1 MTRWGIIGAGGIAR
15 VFANGVRFSKTG
27 TLAALASLT
36 ESRRDSFADDFS
48 IPRRYARYEDLL
60 ADRDVDAVYIAVI
73 HPLHEKCAVAA
84 AEAGKHILVEK
95 PMGMNA
101 REAEAMIEA
110 ARRHDVFLMEAFMYR
125 CHPQMARL
133 AELIRSGEIG
143 DVLAIRS
150 TFSFS
155 LPFDAHHRLYNK
167 AGGGGAIL
175 DVGGYPAS
183 FARFAAGAAQRQP
196 FADPVSVK
204 AAGVIGPSGVDTF
217 TTAAV
222 EFPGGIVASLTCG
235 ISCPMPVEAVVF
247 GTKGRL
253 SLPNPWLPS
262 TPARTTTKPLP
273 LDTAWPSERILLWTG
288 DRPEP
293 KEIVVEADR
302 DLYSYEAD
310 EVGRHIEDRHA
321 PAMSWDDS
329 LGNMRLLDRWLDE
342 AGSLPR

>member
-1 MTRWGIIGAGGIAR
+1 MTRWGSIGAGGIAR
-15 VFANGVRFSKTG
+15 VYANGVRFSSTG

-36 ESRRDSFADDFS
+36 GGRREAFASDFA
-48 IPRRYARYEDLL
+48 IPRSYARYEDLL
-60 ADRDVDAVYIAVI
+60 ADTEVDAVYIAVI
-73 HPLHEKCAVAA
+73 HPLHAKCAVAA

-101 REAEAMIEA
+101 REAAQMIEA
-110 ARRHDVFLMEAFMYR
+110 ARRNDVFLMEAFMYR

-133 AELIRSGEIG
+133 AELIRGGAIG
-143 DVLAIRS
+143 DVLTIRS

-155 LPFDAHHRLYNK
+155 LPFDGSHRLYNK
-167 AGGGGAIL
+167 ADGGGAIL
-175 DVGGYPAS
+175 DVGCYPAS
-183 FARFAAGAAQRQP
+183 FARFAAGAAQQKP
-196 FADPVSVK
+196 FVDPVGVK
-204 AAGVIGPSGVDTF
+204 AFGVVGPSGVDTF

-235 ISCPMPVEAVVF
+235 ISCPMPVEAAVF

-262 TPARTTTKPLP
+262 TPARTATMPLP
-273 LDTAWPSERILLWTG
+273 MDTAWPSERILLWTG
-288 DRPEP
+288 DRTEPE
-293 KEIVVEADR
+293 EIVVTADR

-310 EVGRHIEDRHA
+310 EVGRYIADRQA

-342 AGSLPR
+342 AG